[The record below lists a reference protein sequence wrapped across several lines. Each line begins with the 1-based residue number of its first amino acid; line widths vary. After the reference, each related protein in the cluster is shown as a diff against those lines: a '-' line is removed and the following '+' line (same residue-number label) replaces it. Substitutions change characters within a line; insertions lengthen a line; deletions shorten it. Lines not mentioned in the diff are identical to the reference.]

1 MPTKFLILQTA
12 FLGDVVLATP
22 LIESLRAAYPDAT
35 IDFLLRKGNESLLNG
50 HPHLRRIL
58 VFDKKNKLHSALA
71 LIKALR
77 AERYDL
83 VLNLHR
89 FASSGVLAALS
100 AAREIRGFSKNP
112 LAFAFT
118 RRFPHL
124 LQEGL
129 HEVDRNL
136 SLLEGW
142 IQHPVRRP
150 KLYPPADAAVA
161 RPTTP
166 YVCIAPTSVWFT
178 KQWPAEKW
186 SALIHSLPPELS
198 VVLLGGPGDRE
209 ACNAII
215 AGSGRSGV
223 WNMAG
228 TLSLL
233 ASAAWMQHAV
243 MNYTNDSAPVHLAS
257 AVNAPVTA
265 VFCSTIPSFGFGPL
279 SDGARIVEAPSP
291 LPCRPCGLHGRKT
304 CPEGHFRCAMDIQL
318 DPFAPPKID

>member
-1 MPTKFLILQTA
+1 MPTTFLILQTA

-22 LIESLRAAYPDAT
+22 LVESLRAAYPDAA
-35 IDFLLRKGNESLLNG
+35 IDFLVRKGNESLLTG
-50 HPHLRRIL
+50 HPHLRRVL
-58 VFDKKNKLHSALA
+58 VFDKKNKLHSALS
-71 LIKALR
+71 LIKTLR

-89 FASSGVLAALS
+89 FASSGVIAALS

-112 LAFAFT
+112 FAFAFT
-118 RRFPHL
+118 HRFPHVL
-124 LQEGL
+124 EGGL

-136 SLLEGW
+136 SLLKGW
-142 IQHPVRRP
+142 VQHPVRRP
-150 KLYPPADAAVA
+150 KLYPPADAATD
-161 RPTTP
+161 RPTEP

-186 SALIHSLPPELS
+186 SALIRSLPPEWS
-198 VVLLGGPGDRE
+198 IVLLGGPGDRE
-209 ACNAII
+209 ACNALI

-243 MNYTNDSAPVHLAS
+243 MTYANDSAPVHLAS

-265 VFCSTIPSFGFGPL
+265 VFCSTVPSFGFGPL
-279 SDGARIVEAPSP
+279 SDRSRIVEATSP
-291 LPCRPCGLHGRKT
+291 LPCRPCGLHGHKN
-304 CPEGHFRCAMDIQL
+304 CPEGHFRCAMDIEIKQF
-318 DPFAPPKID
+318 DPL